1 MESGSMHDEVTNTS
15 PLLPRSRPE
24 SGGGEGRSTPDSATA
39 VLVLSTFV
47 AVSGSYVFGCA
58 VGYSSPAQSGILDDL
73 GLTLAEY
80 SLFGSIS
87 TIGAMIGAVVSGKI
101 ADLGKERSKT
111 SSISTLLESF
121 YKMSAAAV
129 AMGFAELFNLVG
141 WLAIAFSKNAWWLDT
156 GRLSTGFG
164 IGLLSYVVPVYIAEI
179 TPKNLRGVFTAVNQL
194 MICFGAS
201 VMYLVGNL
209 ITWRILA
216 LIGTIPCLIQL
227 VGLFFIPESP
237 RWLDYTRTLEQLKD
251 SRLIDLFQR
260 KYAHSLIVGVGLMV
274 LQQFGGVNAIAYYA
288 SAIFSS
294 AGFSYR
300 VGTTA
305 MVIVQVSVAGT
316 CLGCFLIGLS
326 YLLQDLKL
334 WDSSPSL
341 ALVGVLIF
349 PINMKGLAGS
359 LVTVVNW
366 FGSWIITYSFNFL
379 AQWSSAA
386 VCGLTIIFTIRLVPE
401 TKGRTLEEIQAS
413 MISFGAASIAM
424 DSPAGREA
432 KSRPPE
438 TPARAEPSSHNRKH
452 SGARPE
458 TPPIA
463 CQTLQSLRTLDAS
476 QAGTMTTVVVSSPE
490 IARIVLQKSDQVL
503 SRRTHPDAI
512 RALDHHKLSVA
523 WMPVDNQW
531 RKLRKLCK
539 EKMFSVQR
547 LDKNQGLRREKL
559 RQLKDYVNGCCADA
573 RAVDVGRAAFTT
585 SLNLL
590 SATLFSMDFAAFG
603 SDSSQELRDVVWG
616 IMAVVGRPNFSDYF
630 PIPAGGSTGN
640 LSGEHVLFQ
649 KVFRYF

>member
-1 MESGSMHDEVTNTS
+1 MESGSINDEVINTS

-24 SGGGEGRSTPDSATA
+24 SGGGEGRSSPDSATA

-101 ADLGKERSKT
+101 ADLLGRRG
-111 SSISTLLESF
+111 
-121 YKMSAAAV
+121 
-129 AMGFAELFNLVG
+129 AMGFAELFNIFG

-164 IGLLSYVVPVYIAEI
+164 VGLLSYV
-179 TPKNLRGVFTAVNQL
+179 L

-237 RWLDYTRTLEQLKD
+237 RWLAKIGQWDGSEV
-251 SRLIDLFQR
+251 
-260 KYAHSLIVGVGLMV
+260 SLVGVGLMV

-288 SAIFSS
+288 SAIFHQ
-294 AGFSYR
+294 
-300 VGTTA
+300 
-305 MVIVQVSVAGT
+305 QVSVAGT

-341 ALVGVLIF
+341 ALVGVLVFTGSFSLGMGGIPWVIMSEIF
-349 PINMKGLAGS
+349 PINVKGSAGS

-379 AQWSSAA
+379 AQWSSAGTFFIFA
-386 VCGLTIIFTIRLVPE
+386 TVCGLTIIFTIRLVPE

-413 MISFGAASIAM
+413 MISFGAARSYLY
-424 DSPAGREA
+424 SG
-432 KSRPPE
+432 K
-438 TPARAEPSSHNRKH
+438 HN
-452 SGARPE
+452 
-458 TPPIA
+458 
-463 CQTLQSLRTLDAS
+463 
-476 QAGTMTTVVVSSPE
+476 
-490 IARIVLQKSDQVL
+490 
-503 SRRTHPDAI
+503 
-512 RALDHHKLSVA
+512 
-523 WMPVDNQW
+523 
-531 RKLRKLCK
+531 
-539 EKMFSVQR
+539 
-547 LDKNQGLRREKL
+547 
-559 RQLKDYVNGCCADA
+559 
-573 RAVDVGRAAFTT
+573 
-585 SLNLL
+585 
-590 SATLFSMDFAAFG
+590 
-603 SDSSQELRDVVWG
+603 
-616 IMAVVGRPNFSDYF
+616 
-630 PIPAGGSTGN
+630 
-640 LSGEHVLFQ
+640 
-649 KVFRYF
+649 